1 MKKGLTGAMLFVLI
15 LSLSANVTGNAVIKE
30 TRSVK
35 DFSRISFGI
44 AGNLY
49 INIGPTFKVELE
61 GDKSDLENI
70 ETVVS
75 GDRLQIKTEN
85 FRWGNQDKV
94 DVYITLPEL
103 KGLGVSGSGRAEIK
117 DPVKTGSLGLS
128 VSGSGRLYTSDIS
141 VSSLECSISGS
152 GDIIF
157 GGSGSASKAEIGI
170 SGSGSYSGEAL
181 KIESAEISIS
191 GSGSCSCTVSGSL
204 EASVS
209 GSGNITYSGNPKI
222 DARVSG
228 SGKVRSR

>member
-1 MKKGLTGAMLFVLI
+1 MLFVFI
-15 LSLSANVTGNAVIKE
+15 LAIPGVLSGSAVIKE

-35 DFSRISFGI
+35 DFSRIAFGI

-49 INIGPTFKVELE
+49 INIGPSFRVELE
-61 GDKSDLENI
+61 GEKSVLENI

-75 GDRLQIKTEN
+75 GDRLLIKTEN

-103 KGLGVSGSGRAEIK
+103 KGLGVSGSGKAEIR

-128 VSGSGRLYTSDIS
+128 VSGSGKLYTSDITI
-141 VSSLECSISGS
+141 SSLDCSISGS
-152 GDIIF
+152 GDIIL
-157 GGSGSASKAEIGI
+157 GGSGTATTAEIAI

-181 KIESAEISIS
+181 RIESAEISIS
-191 GSGSCSCTVSGSL
+191 GSGNCSCTVSGDL
-204 EASVS
+204 KASVS
-209 GSGNITYSGNPKI
+209 GSGNITYSGSPRI

>member
-1 MKKGLTGAMLFVLI
+1 MLFVFVLT
-15 LSLSANVTGNAVIKE
+15 LSGSVSGNSVIKE

-49 INIGPTFKVELE
+49 INIGPSFKVELE
-61 GDKSDLENI
+61 GDKSVLENV

-75 GDRLQIKTEN
+75 GDKLVIKTEN
-85 FRWGNQDKV
+85 FRWNNQDKV

-103 KGLGVSGSGRAEIK
+103 KGLGVSGSGRAEIR

-128 VSGSGRLYTSDIS
+128 VSGSGKLYTTDVR

-157 GGSGSASKAEIGI
+157 GGSGTAGKAEIGI
-170 SGSGSYSGEAL
+170 SGSGSYTGEAL

-191 GSGSCSCTVSGSL
+191 GSGNCSCSVSGSL

-209 GSGNITYSGNPKI
+209 GSGNITYTGNPKI